1 MSSQMKSRWI
11 GFGVAAVVGLGTLVL
26 PPLHAL
32 PRPAQYVV
40 AITAFTVLLWAFQV
54 MNNGVA
60 SVLMMAL
67 MILAGIRVPLALGG
81 FASPQF
87 WILLCV
93 LFCGFAMQRTGLAR
107 RLAYYILSLFPAT
120 YRGIL
125 SAFFVIGLV
134 LALGI
139 PSMTVRTAII
149 VPIAWA
155 LVQSL
160 ELAPRSRGAALIMIS
175 SIEMAVVPGC
185 AFLYGSLNGP
195 VVDSLFQSKQ
205 LALSWLSYAQVL
217 AFPTLLLCVLLIAV
231 NPLVLRPDSRLE
243 VSSAFAKRELRALG
257 AIKRDELI
265 TAAVVLVSIAYWATD
280 RIHHLPGFLIGM
292 LGLAVFTMIGI
303 VGDKD
308 IGSGVSWTLMLFLG
322 GIFSLANVVQEYK
335 MTDLL
340 TGYAV
345 PVVKQLTSR
354 PVAFFLVMAAAML
367 LLKFVDPSGFIAI
380 SVLFLPIVDVA
391 STAGIRPLLVVEP
404 LLLASVPFWVS
415 YQNIWIAMGEG
426 ITEGQAFS
434 AGQRARLA
442 SAYAL
447 IAATTLLIAVG
458 YWKLIGVL

>member
-1 MSSQMKSRWI
+1 
-11 GFGVAAVVGLGTLVL
+11 
-26 PPLHAL
+26 
-32 PRPAQYVV
+32 
-40 AITAFTVLLWAFQV
+40 
-54 MNNGVA
+54 
-60 SVLMMAL
+60 
-67 MILAGIRVPLALGG
+67 
-81 FASPQF
+81 
-87 WILLCV
+87 
-93 LFCGFAMQRTGLAR
+93 
-107 RLAYYILSLFPAT
+107 
-120 YRGIL
+120 
-125 SAFFVIGLV
+125 
-134 LALGI
+134 
-139 PSMTVRTAII
+139 
-149 VPIAWA
+149 
-155 LVQSL
+155 
-160 ELAPRSRGAALIMIS
+160 MIS
-175 SIEMAVVPGC
+175 AIEMAVVPGC

-217 AFPTLLLCVLLIAV
+217 TFPTLLLCVHLIAL
-231 NPLVLRPDSRLE
+231 NPLVLRPEARLE
-243 VSSAFAKRELRALG
+243 ISSAFAKRELQALG
-257 AIKRDELI
+257 AIQRDELI

-292 LGLAVFTMIGI
+292 LGLAVFTMSGI

-391 STAGIRPLLVVEP
+391 STAGIRPLLVVAP

-426 ITEGQAFS
+426 ITDGQAFS

-447 IAATTLLIAVG
+447 VAAVTLVIAVG